1 MMKYLLLYFQ
11 KNWEM
16 AILAATIILLLFI
29 VLPFFVSGTT
39 LDEIMGSGKAALKR
53 ESALSKNSFAFL
65 DDGAPALELERDPFK
80 LTVKAP
86 EPPKPKPA
94 PPKTEPKPVEKPKE
108 PPKKAPA
115 PEPEQPAK
123 GPVRP
128 QVVFQYVP
136 GVIAFTFQQMNSTG
150 KTVAIISA
158 QSKGTQPQ
166 NYTVGV
172 GEEVNGA
179 IIQSISDETLIVQDA
194 QKRRVAIPI
203 GSKRQLWM
211 RIKKE

>member
-1 MMKYLLLYFQ
+1 MKYLLLYFQ
-11 KNWEM
+11 KNWEL
-16 AILAATIILLLFI
+16 AVLAATVILLLFI
-29 VLPFFVSGTT
+29 ALPFLVSGTT
-39 LDEIMGSGKAALKR
+39 LEEAMGSGKAALKR

-65 DDGAPALELERDPFK
+65 GEGTTTLEVERNPFK

-94 PPKTEPKPVEKPKE
+94 PPKVEPKPVEKSKE
-108 PPKKAPA
+108 PPKQEPA
-115 PEPEQPAK
+115 PEPEQPVKA
-123 GPVRP
+123 PVEP
-128 QVVFQYVP
+128 LVVFQFVP

-150 KTVAIISA
+150 KTVAIITA

-179 IIQSISDETLIVQDA
+179 IIQSISEEALIVQDA
-194 QKRRVAIPI
+194 RKRRVAIPI
-203 GSKRQLWM
+203 GGKRQLWM
-211 RIKKE
+211 RTRKE